1 MSASPRREPADSR
14 LGHVTAA
21 RAATVHC
28 LPPTP
33 IAARRAAEKKRPLL
47 ERIRQVLSLWR
58 RRQRDRA
65 ALRALSPRQLSD
77 FCPRQAEAEAE
88 MHKPFWRA

>member
-1 MSASPRREPADSR
+1 MSASPWREPADSS

-21 RAATVHC
+21 RAATVRY

-33 IAARRAAEKKRPLL
+33 IAAGRATEKRPLL

-58 RRQRDRA
+58 RRHRDRA
-65 ALRALSPRQLSD
+65 VLRALSPRLLSD